1 MRRFITG
8 VIVVAACVF
17 LVDVDCR
24 AGEKTKVDWRL
35 PLHVTYASGFSD
47 VTDYYERL
55 LGVNV
60 NAIPIGV
67 AFSPYA
73 EFDYSSWTG
82 SAVGG
87 QIGPIEFVYWESQT
101 ISGSGTTS
109 DSGLFLAVPL
119 VLYYGQV
126 FAPQKSVCPYV
137 KIGYSFPI
145 VSGDAVEKV
154 SPGLFAA
161 VGLDFMRQK
170 RVGVG
175 MEFAVDKSK
184 VTFKEQNKPYG
195 GYMPAEEIAPI
206 DFAVSFRIVF

>member
-1 MRRFITG
+1 MRRLITS

-17 LVDVDCR
+17 PFDVDCR
-24 AGEKTKVDWRL
+24 AAEKTKVDWRL

-55 LGVNV
+55 LRVDV

-82 SAVGG
+82 SAVGM
-87 QIGPIEFVYWESQT
+87 QIGPVEFVFWDSEVT
-101 ISGSGTTS
+101 GGSGSIS

-119 VLYYGQV
+119 VLYYGQM
-126 FAPQKSVCPYV
+126 FAPEKSVSPYV
-137 KIGYSFPI
+137 KIGYSYPF
-145 VSGDAVEKV
+145 VSGDAVEEV
-154 SPGLFAA
+154 SPGFFAA
-161 VGLDFMRQK
+161 LGVDFMRQK

-175 MEFAVDKSK
+175 LEFAIDKST
-184 VTFKEQNKPYG
+184 VTFKEQYDPFGN
-195 GYMPAEEIAPI
+195 YMPEEEIAPI
-206 DFAVSFRIVF
+206 DFAASFKIVF